1 MKRILVIEDEPD
13 IADLLAFNLKA
24 EGFTP
29 LVAREGEKGLKM
41 ALNEKPDLIL
51 LDLMLPGI
59 SGTDLCKQIKG
70 NPGSNHIPIIM
81 LTAKS
86 EEIDRI
92 LGFELGADD
101 YVLKPFSPRELL
113 LRIKAVLKRS
123 SGATPALKQW
133 EKEGLLADFDAY
145 TLTVDGEDAHL
156 TPTEF
161 NLFAEFVKNQ
171 GKVLSREKLLVNA
184 WGYDYEGY
192 SRTVDTHIRR
202 LRKKLGPYSPL
213 LETVRGIGYR
223 LKA

>member
-29 LVAREGEKGLKM
+29 MVAREGEKGLKM
-41 ALNEKPDLIL
+41 ALNEKPDLVL

-70 NPGSNHIPIIM
+70 NAGTSHIPVIM

-101 YVLKPFSPRELL
+101 YVVKPFSPRELI
-113 LRIKAVLKRS
+113 LRIKAILKRS
-123 SGATPALKQW
+123 AGITQAVKRW
-133 EKEGLLADFDAY
+133 EKEGLAADFDSY
-145 TLTVDGEDAHL
+145 TLTVDGEDAYL

-202 LRKKLGPYSPL
+202 LRKKLGPYADL